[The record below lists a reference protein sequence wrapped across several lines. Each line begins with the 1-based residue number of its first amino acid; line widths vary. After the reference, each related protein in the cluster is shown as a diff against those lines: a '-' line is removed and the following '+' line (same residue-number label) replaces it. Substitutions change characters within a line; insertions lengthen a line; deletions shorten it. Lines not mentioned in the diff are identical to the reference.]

1 MSSILKIKTDI
12 EEIKLDK
19 SAMPKHIAIIMD
31 GNRRWAKE
39 KKLPSSLGHS
49 KGANTLTN
57 IVKEALN
64 LGIEV
69 LTVFAF
75 STENWNRSQKEID
88 SLMKLFEMYLKKQ
101 AKFMQKK
108 GVRLNA
114 IGDISKFSNNLQN
127 IFEDVKKKTSEGNKL
142 DLVLAIN
149 YGSRDEIK
157 RAILKI
163 INDIDKN
170 KIKKEE
176 ISEEL
181 ISKYL
186 DTFKYSDPD
195 LIIRTSGAK
204 RLSNFL
210 LWQSAYSEIYITD
223 AYWPDFSENHLKKAI
238 HSYQRRDKRLS
249 GA

>member
-1 MSSILKIKTDI
+1 MSAILKIKTNI
-12 EEIKLDK
+12 EEKKIDKLNI
-19 SAMPKHIAIIMD
+19 PKHIAIIMD

-39 KKLPSSLGHS
+39 KKLPSSIGHT

-57 IVKEALN
+57 IVKQALD
-64 LGIEV
+64 LGVKV

-101 AKFMQKK
+101 AKFMQKNS
-108 GVRLNA
+108 VRLNA
-114 IGDISKFSNNLQN
+114 IGDISKFSKNLQ
-127 IFEDVKKKTSEGNKL
+127 IVFEDVKKKTSNGNKL

-157 RAILKI
+157 RSILKI
-163 INDIDKN
+163 VDDLDKN
-170 KIKKEE
+170 KIDKEE
-176 ISEEL
+176 ITEDL

-186 DTFKYSDPD
+186 DTHKYSDPD
-195 LIIRTSGAK
+195 LIIRTSGVK

-223 AYWPDFSENHLKKAI
+223 VYWPDFNKNHFKKAI
-238 HSYQRRDKRLS
+238 LSYQRKDKRRS
-249 GA
+249 GS